1 MASDLRPPE
10 HQVAGHRASTDKLG
24 PLVDGEGLFYK
35 PLQAGERGEHEAAFY
50 AAFSAHP
57 AVPPSVRDAFFPRFH
72 GTRLLPTPASPAG
85 APYPHIVLDDLLA
98 GLPSPCVADVKIGAC
113 TWPPRSPDPYVAKCL
128 AKDRETTSA
137 LLGFRVSG
145 VRVVD
150 AQGGAVW
157 RPDRSELKAM
167 DTAGVRRVLRRYVST
182 CDGDGDGDGLDCALA
197 AAVYGGEGGVLAQL
211 RELKAWF
218 EEQTLYHFYS
228 ASILF
233 GYDANAAAA
242 ASAPG
247 GGGGGVRV
255 KLVDFA
261 HVDEGEG
268 VIDHNF
274 LGGLCS
280 LIKFIGDIVAEVQ
293 RCVLANVTH
302 KCHQMKRQL
311 FERGNFTELPV
322 T

>member
-1 MASDLRPPE
+1 MSFSSDLRPPE
-10 HQVAGHRASTDKLG
+10 HQVAGHRASTEKLG
-24 PLVDGEGLFYK
+24 PLVDGAGLFYK
-35 PLQAGERGEHEAAFY
+35 PLQAGDRGEHELAFY
-50 AAFSAHP
+50 TAFSAHP
-57 AVPPSVRDAFFPRFH
+57 AVSPRVRDAFFPRFY
-72 GTRLLPTPASPAG
+72 GTRLLPTPARPG
-85 APYPHIVLDDLLA
+85 GDPYPHIVLDDLLA

-113 TWPPRSPDPYVAKCL
+113 TWPPRSPDPYVTKCL

-145 VRVVD
+145 VRV
-150 AQGGAVW
+150 AAAGQGGEVW

-167 DTAGVRRVLRRYVST
+167 DAAGVRRVLRRYVSS
-182 CDGDGDGDGLDCALA
+182 CGGGGDGLDCALA

-218 EEQTLYHFYS
+218 EEQTLFHFYS
-228 ASILF
+228 ASILL
-233 GYDANAAAA
+233 GYDANA

-280 LIKFIGDIVAEVQ
+280 LIKFIGDIVAE
-293 RCVLANVTH
+293 ASE
-302 KCHQMKRQL
+302 KASS
-311 FERGNFTELPV
+311 GPS
-322 T
+322 